1 MQYYGNVKR
10 TGAETH
16 GKLPSTIG
24 VSLEPDGQI
33 VGVALAAGEDK
44 TGSRLWR
51 PAVGKDELPGRFVL
65 VDGLFTPAEGD
76 AL

>member
-44 TGSRLWR
+44 AGIHLWR
-51 PAVGKDELPGRFVL
+51 LAIGKDQLPGRFVL
-65 VDGLFTPAEGD
+65 ADEKFVPAEG
-76 AL
+76 